1 MKRFFVVL
9 LVGVITLPAVQW
21 EYEQV
26 IDESGLPANMS
37 ILTLDRYEH
46 PHILFTAND
55 TGLEVNVLKYAS
67 PGGDNWLIFNVDE
80 VSQYRALSFSFD
92 FTPSNAVMIAYTQVD
107 HSGNLDLY
115 LACDSSAIFDITNL
129 TDDPLNQLDPVVHVG
144 SDEKVRIVYREQNDD
159 GFNIRYGWRDG
170 EGFHSESVKDSM
182 STHLRG
188 FDFVLD
194 AENEPH
200 VFYQGDDAMLW
211 YASRVSENN
220 WSIESLEL
228 SGYQPSV
235 MIDGAGYFHIGCM
248 NPPDIYYVTNGS
260 GAWQEEPAAVN
271 NTGDQNWE
279 HPSLALDPEG
289 IPHITWWT
297 WTAPYHV
304 WSNEVWYIGRTGGTW
319 SEPDS
324 LPPNEHKKFG
334 QVNPFHIDTEGYGH
348 ICYTIYNDLYYVK
361 TTEPLHTGI
370 VESPAQRTPLGLEVT
385 GSTIHFSLTEASTL
399 RLDLYDASGRRVCC
413 IASGVYDS
421 GEHSIP
427 IDSAGLSAG
436 VYFIRAEVGGQ
447 SASAKFVVIR

>member
-1 MKRFFVVL
+1 MKKVVL
-9 LVGVITLPAVQW
+9 ALLTIVLILSAVEW
-21 EYEQV
+21 EVEQV

-46 PHILFTAND
+46 PHILYTAND
-55 TGLEVNVLKYAS
+55 TGLKVNVLKYAS
-67 PGGDNWLIFNVDE
+67 PGGDNWVINYVDD
-80 VSQYRALSFSFD
+80 VSQYKALDFSFD
-92 FTPSNAVMIAYTQVD
+92 FTPSNDVMIAYTQVD

-115 LACDSSAIFDITNL
+115 LACDSSALFDITNL
-129 TDDPLNQLDPVVHVG
+129 TDDPLLQLDPVVHVG
-144 SDEKVRIVYREQNDD
+144 SDGIVRLVYREQNDD

-170 EGFHSESVKDSM
+170 EGFLSESVKDSM

-228 SGYQPSV
+228 SGDQPSV
-235 MIDGAGYFHIGCM
+235 MIDGAGYFHIGYM
-248 NPPDIYYVTNGS
+248 NPPDIYYVTNES
-260 GAWQEEPAAVN
+260 GTWQDEPAAVN
-271 NTGDQNWE
+271 DTGDQNWE
-279 HPSLALDPEG
+279 RPSLALDPEW

-304 WSNEVWYIGRTGGTW
+304 WSNEVFYIGRAGGTW

-324 LPPNEHKKFG
+324 LPPNEHKMFG

-361 TTEPLHTGI
+361 TTEPMHSSI
-370 VESPAQRTPLGLEVT
+370 ADQPVEANSFAFEVR
-385 GSTIHFSLTEASTL
+385 GSVVHFSLPESSYFHL
-399 RLDLYDASGRRVCC
+399 NLYDALGRRVCC
-413 IASGVYDS
+413 IASGVYES

-427 IDSAGLSAG
+427 INQAELAAG
-436 VYFIRAEVGGQ
+436 VYFVRFESTNLQAC
-447 SASAKFVVIR
+447 AKFVVTH

>member
-1 MKRFFVVL
+1 MKKIVL
-9 LVGVITLPAVQW
+9 TLLAIILSLSAVQW
-21 EYEQV
+21 DYEQV
-26 IDESGLPANMS
+26 IDETGLPAHIS
-37 ILTLDRYEH
+37 ILTLDQEDN

-55 TGLEVNVLKYAS
+55 EPQEVNVLKLAS
-67 PGGDNWLIFNVDE
+67 PGEEDWFIVEVDE
-80 VSQYRALSFSFD
+80 ISQYKNLNFSFD
-92 FTPSNAVMIAYTQVD
+92 FTPSNDVMIAYSQVGN
-107 HSGNLDLY
+107 SGNLDLY
-115 LACDSSAIFDITNL
+115 LACDSSTLFDITNL
-129 TDDPLNQLDPVVHVG
+129 TDDPLLQLDPVVHVG
-144 SDEKVRIVYREQNDD
+144 SDGIVRLVYREQADD

-228 SGYQPSV
+228 SGDQPSV
-235 MIDGAGYFHIGCM
+235 MIDGAGYFHIGYM

-260 GAWQEEPAAVN
+260 GTWQEEPAAVN

-279 HPSLALDPEG
+279 RPSLALDPEG

-304 WSNEVWYIGRTGGTW
+304 WSNKVFYIGRAGGTW

-324 LPPNEHKKFG
+324 LPPNEHKMLG
-334 QVNPFHIDTEGYGH
+334 QINPFQIDTEGYGH
-348 ICYTIYNDLYYVK
+348 ICFTIYNDLYYVK
-361 TTEPLHTGI
+361 TTEPMHSSI
-370 VESPAQRTPLGLEVT
+370 AEQPIEANSFAFEVR
-385 GSTIHFSLTEASTL
+385 GSVVHFSLPESSYF
-399 RLDLYDASGRRVCC
+399 RLDLYDATGRRVECL
-413 IASGVYDS
+413 ATGFYSVGD
-421 GEHSIP
+421 HSIP
-427 IDSAGLSAG
+427 INSAGLSAG

-447 SASAKFVVIR
+447 SASEKFILMQ